1 MGCCEGKPRA
11 IEVGQEGGVEKAT
24 ARWWE
29 LGAWSFD
36 GKVFS
41 FFPLCLFLGGE
52 QVTFNKVFDSS
63 RLGWKVKVKRGLPI
77 PLVSW
82 PRGATC

>member
-1 MGCCEGKPRA
+1 M
-11 IEVGQEGGVEKAT
+11 V
-24 ARWWE
+24 
-29 LGAWSFD
+29 GAWSFD
-36 GKVFS
+36 GKVFFFFFSLS
-41 FFPLCLFLGGE
+41 FFFFGGE
-52 QVTFNKVFDSS
+52 QVTFNKVFDSA

>member
-11 IEVGQEGGVEKAT
+11 IKVGQGGVEKAT

-29 LGAWSFD
+29 LGALTRRI
-36 GKVFS
+36 S
-41 FFPLCLFLGGE
+41 FFLSFFGGE
-52 QVTFNKVFDSS
+52 QVTFTKVFDSS
-63 RLGWKVKVKRGLPI
+63 RSGWKVKVKRGLPI